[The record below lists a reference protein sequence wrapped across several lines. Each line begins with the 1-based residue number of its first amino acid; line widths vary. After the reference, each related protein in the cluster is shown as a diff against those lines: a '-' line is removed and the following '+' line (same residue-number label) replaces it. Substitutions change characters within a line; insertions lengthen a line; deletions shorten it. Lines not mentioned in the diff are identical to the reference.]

1 MLLDRKNILTSSAVE
16 SGLQND
22 ARVTPRAGKGR
33 AAALFCS
40 PPDVVLSL
48 LCVLYFLLFV
58 DRVNISA
65 VAPVIKSSLKLSNS
79 RMGLVFS
86 AFAVP
91 YAVFQLIGGWVGD
104 RLGPRLALS
113 LCCIVVSLTT
123 ILTGFAGG
131 FSSLF
136 GLRLALGFG
145 EGAAFPTATRAM
157 SRWTAPE
164 RWGFAQGITHS
175 FSRIGNAIT
184 PPLMAALLVVMSWR
198 WSFVLLGLASLGW
211 VVVWA
216 WYFRDDPRDHPL
228 IRPGD
233 LALLHAA
240 GGRRVSVPWW
250 QLARRIAPLTLV
262 DFCYGWTLWLFL
274 TWIPS
279 FFAENYHLNLRSSSW
294 FAAGV
299 LFAGVIGDAAGG
311 VISDRIYRATGDRRL
326 ARVRVIQA
334 GFLGAFVF
342 LIPVVLIRDL
352 RVAAACL
359 SAAFFFAELIVGPI
373 WSIPMDIAPRYAGTA
388 SGMMN
393 FGFGVA
399 GLVSPSTLGYLV
411 DLTGSWVLP
420 FLCSIA
426 LLFVGAV
433 LAERIRPDLPFG
445 EQRMQV

>member
-1 MLLDRKNILTSSAVE
+1 
-16 SGLQND
+16 
-22 ARVTPRAGKGR
+22 
-33 AAALFCS
+33 
-40 PPDVVLSL
+40 
-48 LCVLYFLLFV
+48 V

-65 VAPVIKSSLKLSNS
+65 VATLIKSDLKLNNS

-86 AFAVP
+86 AFAIP

-113 LCCIVVSLTT
+113 LCCVVVSLTT
-123 ILTGFAGG
+123 VLTGFAGG
-131 FSSLF
+131 FGSLF
-136 GLRLALGFG
+136 ALRLALGFG

-157 SRWTAPE
+157 SRWTPPE

-184 PPLMAALLVVMSWR
+184 PPLMAALLAVMHWR
-198 WSFVLLGLASLGW
+198 QAFAVLGVLSLVW
-211 VVVWA
+211 VIAWA
-216 WYFRDDPRDHPL
+216 WYFRDEPRDHPSIL
-228 IRPGD
+228 PED
-233 LALLHAA
+233 LAALPAKRDGRVAA
-240 GGRRVSVPWW
+240 PWW
-250 QLARRIAPLTLV
+250 ALARRIAPLTVV

-279 FFAENYHLNLRSSSW
+279 FFAENYHLNLQASSL

-311 VISDRIYRATGDRRL
+311 LVSDYIYRRTGDRRI
-326 ARVRVIQA
+326 ARVRVIQT

-342 LIPVVLIRDL
+342 LVPVVVVRDL
-352 RVAAACL
+352 RVATVCL

-399 GLVSPSTLGYLV
+399 GLISPSTFGLLV

-420 FLCSIA
+420 FVCSIA
-426 LLFVGAV
+426 LLLVGAILV
-433 LAERIRPDLPFG
+433 ERIRPDRPFVELSNG
-445 EQRMQV
+445 ES

>member
-1 MLLDRKNILTSSAVE
+1 M
-16 SGLQND
+16 
-22 ARVTPRAGKGR
+22 
-33 AAALFCS
+33 
-40 PPDVVLSL
+40 
-48 LCVLYFLLFV
+48 

-65 VAPVIKSSLKLSNS
+65 VATLIKSDLKLNNS
-79 RMGLVFS
+79 RMGIVFS

-91 YAVFQLIGGWVGD
+91 YAIFQLIGGWVGD
-104 RLGPRLALS
+104 RLGPRVALS
-113 LCCIVVSLTT
+113 LCCVVVSLTT

-131 FSSLF
+131 FGSLF
-136 GLRLALGFG
+136 ALRLALGFG

-157 SRWTAPE
+157 SRWTAPG

-175 FSRIGNAIT
+175 FSRIGNALT
-184 PPLMAALLVVMSWR
+184 PPLMAALLVAMSWR
-198 WSFVLLGLASLGW
+198 RAFVILGSVSLIW
-211 VVVWA
+211 AIAWA
-216 WYFRDDPRDHPL
+216 WYFRDEPRDHPSV
-228 IRPGD
+228 RPD
-233 LALLHAA
+233 ELAELPAA
-240 GGRRVSVPWW
+240 GRRRIAVPWW
-250 QLARRIAPLTLV
+250 ALARRIAPLTLV

-279 FFAENYHLNLRSSSW
+279 FFAENYHLDLQTSSL

-311 VISDRIYRATGDRRL
+311 LVSDRVYRLTGDRWT

-342 LIPVVLIRDL
+342 LVPVVLVRDL
-352 RVAAACL
+352 HIAAMCL

-399 GLVSPSTLGYLV
+399 GLISPSTFGYLV

-426 LLFVGAV
+426 LLFAGAV
-433 LAERIRPDLPFG
+433 LVERIRPDRPFAEP
-445 EQRMQV
+445 EQTST